1 MARRLFCQLSPF
13 TYKLS
18 VFKCRTVRHLCNLF
32 GGQHFAKV
40 KQTEALPI
48 LIYKH
53 NSLIRRKLGNTEM
66 QLQENKAINL
76 ALSAPKVNGILIRS
90 GEVFSFWK
98 LVGSTNAAKG
108 YKEGVTISNFQTKPG
123 IGGGLCQFTNLIHWM
138 VLHTPLQIVEHHHH
152 DRVDLFPDFNRQVPF
167 GTGTSI
173 VNNYLDYRFKNSSDI
188 TYQLIVYVTD
198 THLCGELRASD
209 ELQVK
214 YHIKA
219 ENEHFIRQEG
229 QVYRKGQVY
238 RICVDKKTGNEL
250 SRELIRDNHAKVM
263 YETSNL
269 IVLPESRPLK

>member
-1 MARRLFCQLSPF
+1 MRRKLFCEISPL
-13 TYKLS
+13 TYKIS
-18 VFKCRTVRHLCNLF
+18 VFKCRCIRNMKNLLHANRFARTKQQEHLP
-32 GGQHFAKV
+32 V
-40 KQTEALPI
+40 VV
-48 LIYKH
+48 YKH
-53 NSLIRRKLGNTEM
+53 NSLIRRKLGNTQPE
-66 QLQENKAINL
+66 LQENKAVNL
-76 ALSAPKVNGILIRS
+76 ALSTPKINGILIRP
-90 GEVFSFWK
+90 GETFSFWY
-98 LVGSTNAAKG
+98 LVGNPSAAKG
-108 YKEGVTISNFQTKPG
+108 YKEGVTLFKNGVKAG